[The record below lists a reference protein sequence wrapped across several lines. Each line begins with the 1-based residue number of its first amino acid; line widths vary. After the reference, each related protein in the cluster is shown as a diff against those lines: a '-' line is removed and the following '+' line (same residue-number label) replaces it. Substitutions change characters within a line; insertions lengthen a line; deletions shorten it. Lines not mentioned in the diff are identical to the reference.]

1 MKRIFIFIFIILFVF
16 NIFCVEKKKEDKK
29 EETDKKD
36 EPFFK
41 CIVKDEGHILSS
53 PFRIKGKD
61 LLIWGSVGLITG
73 ILIHNDETI
82 YRNIKDYQEKHS
94 WVDDI
99 SPKITK
105 LGLGEYNLGIA
116 GAFYLGG
123 LVLKD
128 PRAKETAR
136 LVLMTYIHT
145 GVVAQIGKHIFGRQ
159 RPSWDNGRDHW
170 AGPSGFFKRYESGQI
185 SHYDAFPSGHMLS
198 IMGTA
203 TVVSEMYK
211 HTIYVPIVSYTLAGL
226 CGLSRVTEDTH
237 WISDVFISAVLGYA
251 IGKYI
256 VKRRNRL
263 NKLNIIPVAQ
273 SNKIGISIN
282 YIF

>member
-1 MKRIFIFIFIILFVF
+1 MKKIFIFIFIILFVF
-16 NIFCVEKKKEDKK
+16 NIFCIEKKKEDKK

-61 LLIWGSVGLITG
+61 LFIWGSVGLITV
-73 ILIHNDETI
+73 ILIHNDERI
-82 YRNIKDYQEKHS
+82 YKNIKDYQEKHS

-159 RPSWDNGRDHW
+159 RPSWDNGIDHW
-170 AGPSGFFKRYESGQI
+170 AGPSGFFKRYKSGQI

-211 HTIYVPIVSYTLAGL
+211 HTIYVPIISYTLAGL